1 MNRKRVD
8 ELMAGHDS
16 TFEVS
21 DELLQDAISN
31 YDFVCTSDIN
41 RIRGCNFY
49 VVAVPTPVD
58 ANNRPDLTPL
68 WRASETVG
76 KVISKEISWSM
87 SQRFIQVLLRRNV
100 CL

>member
-31 YDFVCTSDIN
+31 YDLCVLQTSIEFVDVIFMWLQC
-41 RIRGCNFY
+41 
-49 VVAVPTPVD
+49 
-58 ANNRPDLTPL
+58 PL
-68 WRASETVG
+68 R
-76 KVISKEISWSM
+76 
-87 SQRFIQVLLRRNV
+87 
-100 CL
+100 